1 MLNRLKFAAL
11 CFILPSAI
19 LIASYMAGSILSHRT
34 DQQAALAAGAGYYDT
49 KTGEFRFAVAPVMLD
64 EPMLPIPAKKPTHTK
79 GN

>member
-11 CFILPSAI
+11 CVILQLAT
-19 LIASYMAGSILSHRT
+19 LTASYAAGSILAHHT

-49 KTGEFRFAVAPVMLD
+49 KTGEFRFAVAPIMLD
-64 EPMLPIPAKKPTHTK
+64 EPMLPMPAKKTTHTK